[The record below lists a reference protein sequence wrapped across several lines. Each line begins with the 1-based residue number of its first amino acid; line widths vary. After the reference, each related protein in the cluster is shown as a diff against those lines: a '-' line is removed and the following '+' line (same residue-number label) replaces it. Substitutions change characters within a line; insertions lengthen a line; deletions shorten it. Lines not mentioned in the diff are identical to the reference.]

1 MSIKCSEV
9 VNYNICRGYYNLI
22 SKMLE
27 EQIKYILDYKSVL
40 NEYFKKSLT
49 LQVNLGTKL
58 GNPPE
63 EYKNATWL
71 DYSPI
76 LMLTQQIPK
85 IIQKQIE
92 NNKNFIDEIE
102 KSIKNIDNFLKDK
115 AKIIKKYEEKYAKK
129 TKKKR

>member
-40 NEYFKKSLT
+40 NDYFKKSLT

-63 EYKNATWL
+63 EYKNAT
-71 DYSPI
+71 
-76 LMLTQQIPK
+76 
-85 IIQKQIE
+85 
-92 NNKNFIDEIE
+92 
-102 KSIKNIDNFLKDK
+102 
-115 AKIIKKYEEKYAKK
+115 
-129 TKKKR
+129 